1 MFFFLFN
8 FDSKIKVSLVYP
20 ITFLSLCLLIIMMTI
35 YDKPFDSLLCLL
47 ILAAGIPVYY
57 IGVKWKK
64 PKEFQ
69 DKIGNTVIK

>member
-1 MFFFLFN
+1 
-8 FDSKIKVSLVYP
+8 
-20 ITFLSLCLLIIMMTI
+20 MMTI

-69 DKIGNTVIK
+69 DKIGNTVFK